1 MSTYDAW
8 GDSWGD
14 AWGDAWVHSSIVDPH
29 AFQCG
34 VFDPVA
40 FDTNCSP
47 TSIGAGGKGRGK
59 NPQARIYLR
68 DAEDKRDVAEL
79 IKAKLRERYPER
91 VVPEPKP
98 TVDDAESIAEI
109 AARNAEIE
117 RQTEISRIERQKS
130 DDADILALIML
141 GMQ

>member
-1 MSTYDAW
+1 MPISASARQRVTSGIW
-8 GDSWGD
+8 GGRKAGSFAGREE
-14 AWGDAWVHSSIVDPH
+14 V
-29 AFQCG
+29 
-34 VFDPVA
+34 VA
-40 FDTNCSP
+40 TAAATP
-47 TSIGAGGKGRGK
+47 TAGGKGRGK

-91 VVPEPKP
+91 VVPEHKP

>member
-1 MSTYDAW
+1 MPISASARQRVTSGIW
-8 GDSWGD
+8 GGRKAGSFAGRTE
-14 AWGDAWVHSSIVDPH
+14 V
-29 AFQCG
+29 
-34 VFDPVA
+34 VA
-40 FDTNCSP
+40 AT
-47 TSIGAGGKGRGK
+47 TTTTAGGKGRGK

-68 DAEDKRDVAEL
+68 DADDKRDVAEL

-98 TVDDAESIAEI
+98 AVDDAESIAEI

>member
-14 AWGDAWVHSSIVDPH
+14 AWGDAWVSGSTVDPH

-34 VFDPVA
+34 VFDPDV
-40 FDTNCSP
+40 FDTNCVS
-47 TSIGAGGKGRGK
+47 GAQGGVGKGQGK
-59 NPQARIYLR
+59 KPQARIYLR
-68 DAEDKRDVAEL
+68 DVDDKRDVAEL

-91 VVPEPKP
+91 VIREPNP
-98 TVDDAESIAEI
+98 VVDDTESISEI

-117 RQTEISRIERQKS
+117 RKTEISRIERQKY